1 MSDPA
6 EFGVAFAAYAG
17 PVGAEAVDRGKSH
30 PAAPEAAPEAPTITP
45 SGPRERILHTAADL
59 FARKGIRAVGVDAIV
74 TTARVAKASFY
85 HHYQSKDDLVVA
97 WLRSQ
102 DARWLDHIA
111 AETERSTPDPHA
123 RLLAFFDAI
132 ETLAEQPDFRGCAYL
147 NTAAELRDEA
157 GPARDAIAE
166 MVLEVRTYLEHL
178 ARAAGLQSPEQLSQ
192 ALQLLLAG
200 VFATTIAVDDA
211 SPATA
216 ARRAA
221 ATLIDAAR
229 QAR

>member
-30 PAAPEAAPEAPTITP
+30 PAGPVAPEAPTITP

-59 FARKGIRAVGVDAIV
+59 FSRKGIRAVGVDTIV
-74 TTARVAKASFY
+74 TSARVAKASFY

-97 WLRSQ
+97 WLRSD
-102 DARWLDHIA
+102 DARWLDRIA
-111 AETERSTPDPHA
+111 SQTEASTPDPHA

-132 ETLAEQPDFRGCAYL
+132 ETLAHQPGYRGCAYL
-147 NTAAELRDEA
+147 NTAAELRDEP
-157 GPARDAIAE
+157 GPARDAITDMIHE
-166 MVLEVRTYLEHL
+166 IRTYLEDL
-178 ARAAGLQSPEQLSQ
+178 ARAADLRAPEQLSQ
-192 ALQLLLAG
+192 TLQLLLAG
-200 VFATTIAVDDA
+200 AFATTRAVGNG
-211 SPATA
+211 SPATV
-216 ARRAA
+216 ARHAA